1 MTSTDIFTYTQPRD
15 YHFSEDSILLAKYA
29 QSHFDCRKVLDL
41 CAGCGVVGIEYALL
55 SKNIKK
61 LSFLEK
67 QTSFFE
73 DALGRNCD
81 YLLASKKIN
90 IEQIFISFE
99 QYKVDEKFDVILCNP
114 PYYNLSQNRTGN
126 SINRSTCTHF
136 DINFYEELF
145 EFIGRSLNEG
155 GRAFISCKQEE
166 IENKTLNKWK
176 DFIKFSSLSQ
186 KVDVITFTV
195 M

>member
-1 MTSTDIFTYTQPRD
+1 MTSTDMFTYTQPRD

-29 QSHFDCRKVLDL
+29 QSHCDCRKVLDL

-67 QTSFFE
+67 QTSFFKN
-73 DALGRNCD
+73 ALGKNCD

-99 QYKVDEKFDVILCNP
+99 QYNVDEKFDLILCNP
-114 PYYNLSQNRTGN
+114 PYFNLSHNRIGN
-126 SINRSTCTHF
+126 SINRSICTHF
-136 DINFYEELF
+136 KEDFYEELF
-145 EFIGRSLNEG
+145 EFMSRSLNEG
-155 GRAFISCKQEE
+155 GCAFISCKQEE
-166 IENKTLNKWK
+166 IEKRTLNKWK
-176 DFIKFSSLSQ
+176 DFIGFSSLSQ
-186 KVDVITFTV
+186 KVDVITFT
-195 M
+195 MK